1 MVSAHAPD
9 RFVRPGWWSV
19 RARPLFSMKILVT
32 GGSGYIGSV
41 TVEFLRT
48 RGDDVVVLDNL
59 SRGHRDAVDP
69 RVPFVLGDTGNA
81 SLIAKIVDEH
91 SIDSCIHFAGYAYVA
106 ESVENPSLYLEN
118 NVVQGISL
126 IESLARAGVRYFV
139 FSSSCTIYGAP
150 WQLPVAENHV
160 LQPCN
165 PYGWTKLFLEKIL
178 QMYDGAHGMRH
189 VSLRYFNAAGATRA
203 HGERHDPEPHLI
215 PTVLR
220 AAAGEILCLPIYG
233 SSHSTKD
240 GTAVRDYVHVSDLAS
255 AHCLAL
261 EYLRSGGASDCLNLG
276 SGRGHSVLEVIE
288 TAKIVTGRDIA
299 VQLENPRPGDAP
311 MLVAQ
316 CEKAKSL
323 LGWTPQASSLEEM
336 IRTAWEWKLS
346 RAATAPQASGQ
357 RG

>member
-1 MVSAHAPD
+1 
-9 RFVRPGWWSV
+9 
-19 RARPLFSMKILVT
+19 MKVLVT

-41 TVEFLRT
+41 TVEFLRQ

-106 ESVENPSLYLEN
+106 ESVESPGLYLEN

-126 IESLARAGVRYFV
+126 IESLARTGVRYFV
-139 FSSSCTIYGAP
+139 FSSSCTIYGPP
-150 WQLPVAENHV
+150 WQHPVAEDHV

-178 QMYDGAHGMRH
+178 QIYDGSYGLRH
-189 VSLRYFNAAGATRA
+189 VCLRYFNAAGATKM
-203 HGERHDPEPHLI
+203 HGERHDPETHLI
-215 PTVLR
+215 PNVLR
-220 AAAGEILCLPIYG
+220 AMAGEIPCLPIYG
-233 SSHSTKD
+233 SRHPTPD

-255 AHCLAL
+255 AHYLAL
-261 EYLRSGGASDCLNLG
+261 EYLRAGGASDSLNLG
-276 SGRGHSVLEVIE
+276 SGCGHSVLQVIDA
-288 TAKIVTGRDIA
+288 AKKVTGRDIA
-299 VQLENPRPGDAP
+299 IRLENGRPGDPP

-316 CEKAKSL
+316 CEKAKRL
-323 LGWTPQASSLEEM
+323 LRWTPNASVLEEV
-336 IRTAWEWKLS
+336 IRTAWDWKMSSL
-346 RAATAPQASGQ
+346 ATAPRESGE
-357 RG
+357 